1 MASTYTTNSGI
12 ELIAS
17 GEQSGTWGTTTN
29 TNLSIIDR
37 LVNGVGAIAL
47 AGTTHTLTTSDGV
60 LSDGQYS
67 VLVFGGAPSGTNTV
81 TISPND
87 GQHVYIV
94 WNVTS
99 ESVVLTQGS
108 GGNVTVA
115 SGDTKVVY
123 ADGTGAG
130 AAVIDIT
137 ANFAMSSV
145 KITGGSITGITDLA
159 IVDGG
164 TGASSASAARTNLG
178 LAIGTD
184 VQAYD
189 AELTAIAGLAVTD
202 GNIIVGNGT
211 TWVAESGATARTS
224 LGLSIGTNVQA
235 YDAGLQSISG
245 LTTSADQMIYT
256 TALDTYATT
265 GLTAAGRAILDDAD
279 ASAQRTTLG
288 LAIGTDVQ
296 AYDAGL
302 QSISGLTTSADQM
315 IYTTA
320 LDTYATTGLTA
331 AGRALLDD
339 ADASA
344 QRTTLGLAIGTN
356 VQAYDAELTAIAA
369 LAVTDGNIIVGDGT
383 TWVAESGATARTSLG
398 LGTMATQAASSVTI
412 TGGSITGITDL
423 AVADGGTGA
432 SDAGTART
440 NLGLAIGTDVQAY
453 DAGLQSISGLTT
465 SANQMI
471 YTTALDTYATTGLTA
486 AGRAILDDADAS
498 AQRTTL
504 GLAIGTDVQAYD
516 AELTAIA
523 GLAVTDGNIIVGNG
537 TTWVAESGA
546 TARTSL
552 GLGAGDSP
560 TFTAVT
566 AGQVDVTAQGDVRFQ
581 DAAGG
586 QFVALQ
592 GPGTVATS
600 YTLSLPTADGTNG
613 QAVVTSGSGQLSFSD
628 VVTPTGTQTLT
639 NKTLTDPAI
648 IGAILEDIFTI
659 TDGAAFEIDPGNGT
673 IQLITLGASR
683 TPKATNF
690 ANGESVTLMV
700 NDGSAYTLT
709 WTDATFGGSGVVWK
723 TDGGTAPTLNT
734 TGYTIMVLFK
744 VGGQVYGARVGNA

>member
-398 LGTMATQAASSVTI
+398 LGT
-412 TGGSITGITDL
+412 
-423 AVADGGTGA
+423 
-432 SDAGTART
+432 
-440 NLGLAIGTDVQAY
+440 
-453 DAGLQSISGLTT
+453 
-465 SANQMI
+465 
-471 YTTALDTYATTGLTA
+471 
-486 AGRAILDDADAS
+486 
-498 AQRTTL
+498 
-504 GLAIGTDVQAYD
+504 
-516 AELTAIA
+516 
-523 GLAVTDGNIIVGNG
+523 
-537 TTWVAESGA
+537 
-546 TARTSL
+546 
-552 GLGAGDSP
+552 GDSP

-586 QFVALQ
+586 EYVALQ

-600 YTLSLPTADGTNG
+600 YTLTLPTADGTDG
-613 QAVVTSGSGQLSFSD
+613 QAVVTNGSGQLSFSD

-723 TDGGTAPTLNT
+723 TDGGNAPTLNT

-744 VGGQVYGARVGNA
+744 VGGQVYGARVGDA

>member
-265 GLTAAGRAILDDAD
+265 GLTAAGRAI
-279 ASAQRTTLG
+279 
-288 LAIGTDVQ
+288 
-296 AYDAGL
+296 
-302 QSISGLTTSADQM
+302 
-315 IYTTA
+315 
-320 LDTYATTGLTA
+320 
-331 AGRALLDD
+331 LDD